1 MLNGGVPQ
9 QLDQMKR
16 KKLREMIFGAKQ
28 HPQAQSFNYFMKMQK
43 EDLQNHYRN
52 LKITNNVT
60 KDENIRLK
68 TKLQQIQY
76 ELNQRDKELEKL
88 TMRLQQQMTQP
99 TGAADGMALSTKS
112 SGSKN
117 HHFAES
123 FIISQL
129 KKNNRDLKLEVQEKD
144 RLIEQLKRNIKL
156 SKT

>member
-1 MLNGGVPQ
+1 MADRIRPMRRNVMANMASQGPPPQQVPLGGFSILNGGDPQ

-60 KDENIRLK
+60 KDENTRLK

-88 TMRLQQQMTQP
+88 TLRLQQ
-99 TGAADGMALSTKS
+99 
-112 SGSKN
+112 
-117 HHFAES
+117 
-123 FIISQL
+123 
-129 KKNNRDLKLEVQEKD
+129 
-144 RLIEQLKRNIKL
+144 
-156 SKT
+156 